1 MEQRKIIMDCDPGI
15 DDAMALA
22 YAASRPDAFK
32 ILAVTTVAGNQ
43 ELQKVTANALDL
55 TAFYGLDTEVAA
67 GMSQPLINKL
77 APATDYHGENGLGNC
92 VLPGSEKQAVE
103 EMAVFYIRRKLME
116 LPENEKA
123 TLVCTAP
130 LTNIAMLLKLFPEV
144 KSRICEIIFMG
155 GSASGGNVTASAEFN
170 IYEDPESARIVFR
183 SGIPVVMCGLD
194 ATEKCALTASQIEK
208 MCQSNNRIAR
218 FCGDMAGY
226 SLANGN
232 KYRGNVSIHDAV
244 PFMYLTHPEL
254 FVAKKAVLDV
264 ECSDC
269 ASRGRTICDFRWW
282 QHEESEENV
291 VLMDAD
297 GARFQEYLIE
307 AIYELGEK
315 LQ

>member
-170 IYEDPESARIVFR
+170 IYTDPEAAKIVFG
-183 SGIPVVMCGLD
+183 SGVPLVMCGLD
-194 ATEKCALTASQIEK
+194 VTEKCVLTASQI
-208 MCQSNNRIAR
+208 
-218 FCGDMAGY
+218 
-226 SLANGN
+226 
-232 KYRGNVSIHDAV
+232 
-244 PFMYLTHPEL
+244 
-254 FVAKKAVLDV
+254 AK
-264 ECSDC
+264 
-269 ASRGRTICDFRWW
+269 
-282 QHEESEENV
+282 
-291 VLMDAD
+291 
-297 GARFQEYLIE
+297 
-307 AIYELGEK
+307 LGTVR
-315 LQ
+315 Q

>member
-144 KSRICEIIFMG
+144 ISRICEIIFMG

-170 IYEDPESARIVFR
+170 IYADPEAAKIVFG
-183 SGIPVVMCGLD
+183 SGVPLVMCGLD
-194 ATEKCALTASQIEK
+194 VTEKCVLTASQIAK
-208 MCQSNNRIAR
+208 LAQS
-218 FCGDMAGY
+218 
-226 SLANGN
+226 GN
-232 KYRGNVSIHDAV
+232 KIAH
-244 PFMYLTHPEL
+244 F
-254 FVAKKAVLDV
+254 
-264 ECSDC
+264 
-269 ASRGRTICDFRWW
+269 
-282 QHEESEENV
+282 
-291 VLMDAD
+291 
-297 GARFQEYLIE
+297 
-307 AIYELGEK
+307 
-315 LQ
+315 

>member
-130 LTNIAMLLKLFPEV
+130 LTNIAMLLKLFP
-144 KSRICEIIFMG
+144 
-155 GSASGGNVTASAEFN
+155 ALPA
-170 IYEDPESARIVFR
+170 
-183 SGIPVVMCGLD
+183 GIRRPCRHG
-194 ATEKCALTASQIEK
+194 Q
-208 MCQSNNRIAR
+208 
-218 FCGDMAGY
+218 
-226 SLANGN
+226 
-232 KYRGNVSIHDAV
+232 
-244 PFMYLTHPEL
+244 P
-254 FVAKKAVLDV
+254 
-264 ECSDC
+264 
-269 ASRGRTICDFRWW
+269 
-282 QHEESEENV
+282 
-291 VLMDAD
+291 
-297 GARFQEYLIE
+297 
-307 AIYELGEK
+307 
-315 LQ
+315 